1 MIGSRCT
8 GTEKRLVYTS
18 EFLSFRSIRRQGGN
32 ANFVE
37 TKSKISPNL
46 LHCRLGH
53 PSMKRVKAM
62 SESEN
67 YDGLHLTK
75 KIMKDDLDC
84 KCVSCL
90 VGKSKSL
97 PHKRF
102 NKTKE
107 YDLGELIHL
116 DFKPLTPGSSL
127 DGKDTGFFA
136 CVEAASGLCRLYECN
151 SKAEQLECFM
161 DFHKFVERQLNTKV
175 KAVRH
180 DRGSEYL
187 NHKFMSYLK
196 SYGIVDQTTAS
207 YSHESAKI
215 ETFIRLLDMIA
226 KTIMAHAQVPKMYLK
241 RAYFF
246 AAYLYNRVPG
256 PNGNSPYQLFTG
268 TKPRVDHL
276 RVPFCKVVY
285 HLPKETRKKGD
296 IPGKVGRFIGYSKNS
311 DTYTVWNG
319 DKVIITRDVKFMEN
333 HFNCNYTTSRQRGES
348 ENEYAWLPLCDDA
361 DDTAKLPPVA
371 DSTTDQDAEPANEPV
386 RESSPER
393 EDVRDTT
400 FESARSNESQDENDA
415 ESDQET
421 MPASVL
427 GNLGTSLGNYWNT
440 PDQPRRRAHFTETG
454 SEAPIPRVIAEAAHT
469 DSCFF
474 TAYFGNE
481 QHREAQ
487 EANDVTARLEAA
499 SHAETLNV
507 PRSYSE
513 AMSSPERTGWR
524 LAMDKELKSL
534 EDYNVFTVIGYNEL
548 PPGIKVI
555 DSTWI
560 FAKKL
565 SENGEAEKKA
575 RLCARGDKEEG
586 DFTIEEIFAGVIRSE
601 NVKLLFALICSL
613 KWPMVV
619 IDVKTAFLNAP
630 LNKPVYLKIP
640 RGAPFDR
647 GKQLWKLNKAL
658 YGLRKA
664 PRAWNDDLTGNLTRS
679 GYQRCEL
686 DWNLFVKEGSNGRPT
701 AYVAFHVDDGLL
713 TASSNDVLRQV
724 IGMLREN
731 YEIKEN
737 WNPKRYLGINF
748 DYQQDKGLIYLDQ
761 RDYIRECALKYR
773 VDDMRP
779 FTTPM
784 DSGFVTSWVESDTP
798 LENQPYRGIIG
809 VLSHIARQTR
819 PDILFAFSA
828 LSKNLNAPS
837 VRHWNAAKRVLAYLY
852 HTKDYTLCLGK
863 GKAGISCYSDATWAD
878 DLENRRS
885 RSGGVV
891 MFGNCPILC
900 WSKQQQTVA
909 LSSCEAEYQAAA
921 YATQNIKYF
930 RNLLVELKSFN
941 QGKVTLYLDNKAAMD
956 LTVSTKHHSRLKHI
970 DIRFHFVREA
980 YQSQVI
986 DLSYVRTQDQIADIF
1001 TKPLAISQ
1009 FVKFR
1014 QLLQIEDR
1022 RGITPS
1028 VGGYELS
1035 RSERD
1040 NGG

>member
-1 MIGSRCT
+1 MTEFKTVIKLDYDKKTYNAWSDTLVGIFRGKDLLDIVEGTIKKVEKATKDGEKDKETPNWTKRDNEAASIITQTLMPSELRYINTRTDTSNEMWLKLKKRYVVSMYSAMKMAENALKDYKFKEKDMMKHVECFNGLKLDYEDLGGVKSDLEYCQLFLDTLSELESWEAFRVVTNLNEFVMDHSSGQLVPNKITLSYLQTDAMDKFNKIGSPSKSKDHSANSTMGTLPKVDMKVFAKRNTSFNTSISCYNCGGFGHQKNQCTSGIRDSSVKIQNARIYNGRNEKQNDRRDERKDERRDDRRGDQRERRNNRPSAAHTHNTRDEAWNTGNTERQVQSKFLLDNCCTATIINDKSFFTKYQMYDTPLQLGTFRDAPGNGDHNDILGEGEVEIISQYNGRDHIMKLSRCLYVPRARNSLICQGQLFKRGYT
-8 GTEKRLVYTS
+8 IDAQPEGTYVMKGDQTVAFSKTMDNHLQ

-319 DKVIITRDVKFMEN
+319 DKVIITRDVN
-333 HFNCNYTTSRQRGES
+333 
-348 ENEYAWLPLCDDA
+348 
-361 DDTAKLPPVA
+361 
-371 DSTTDQDAEPANEPV
+371 
-386 RESSPER
+386 SP
-393 EDVRDTT
+393 
-400 FESARSNESQDENDA
+400 
-415 ESDQET
+415 
-421 MPASVL
+421 
-427 GNLGTSLGNYWNT
+427 
-440 PDQPRRRAHFTETG
+440 
-454 SEAPIPRVIAEAAHT
+454 I
-469 DSCFF
+469 
-474 TAYFGNE
+474 
-481 QHREAQ
+481 
-487 EANDVTARLEAA
+487 
-499 SHAETLNV
+499 
-507 PRSYSE
+507 
-513 AMSSPERTGWR
+513 
-524 LAMDKELKSL
+524 
-534 EDYNVFTVIGYNEL
+534 
-548 PPGIKVI
+548 
-555 DSTWI
+555 
-560 FAKKL
+560 
-565 SENGEAEKKA
+565 
-575 RLCARGDKEEG
+575 
-586 DFTIEEIFAGVIRSE
+586 
-601 NVKLLFALICSL
+601 
-613 KWPMVV
+613 
-619 IDVKTAFLNAP
+619 
-630 LNKPVYLKIP
+630 
-640 RGAPFDR
+640 
-647 GKQLWKLNKAL
+647 
-658 YGLRKA
+658 
-664 PRAWNDDLTGNLTRS
+664 
-679 GYQRCEL
+679 
-686 DWNLFVKEGSNGRPT
+686 
-701 AYVAFHVDDGLL
+701 
-713 TASSNDVLRQV
+713 
-724 IGMLREN
+724 
-731 YEIKEN
+731 
-737 WNPKRYLGINF
+737 
-748 DYQQDKGLIYLDQ
+748 
-761 RDYIRECALKYR
+761 
-773 VDDMRP
+773 
-779 FTTPM
+779 
-784 DSGFVTSWVESDTP
+784 
-798 LENQPYRGIIG
+798 
-809 VLSHIARQTR
+809 
-819 PDILFAFSA
+819 
-828 LSKNLNAPS
+828 
-837 VRHWNAAKRVLAYLY
+837 
-852 HTKDYTLCLGK
+852 
-863 GKAGISCYSDATWAD
+863 
-878 DLENRRS
+878 
-885 RSGGVV
+885 
-891 MFGNCPILC
+891 
-900 WSKQQQTVA
+900 
-909 LSSCEAEYQAAA
+909 
-921 YATQNIKYF
+921 
-930 RNLLVELKSFN
+930 
-941 QGKVTLYLDNKAAMD
+941 
-956 LTVSTKHHSRLKHI
+956 
-970 DIRFHFVREA
+970 
-980 YQSQVI
+980 
-986 DLSYVRTQDQIADIF
+986 
-1001 TKPLAISQ
+1001 
-1009 FVKFR
+1009 
-1014 QLLQIEDR
+1014 
-1022 RGITPS
+1022 
-1028 VGGYELS
+1028 
-1035 RSERD
+1035 
-1040 NGG
+1040 